1 VTLVVVVLYAG
12 AIIGYPYYQY
22 VMMKQAVEEAADAGM
37 ARVGTIRKASGGET
51 TASREVTGAVTGVM
65 QAQATRLGLDLPAR
79 AVQVLLEPGLFR
91 VLVNWKTEASLP
103 GYTQRFRFGV
113 EARRVLAQ

>member
-1 VTLVVVVLYAG
+1 VVAVLYAG
-12 AIIGYPYYQY
+12 AVIGYPYYQY
-22 VMMKQAVEEAADAGM
+22 VMMKQVVEEGADVGM
-37 ARVGTIRKASGGET
+37 TRVGTMRKASWGERM
-51 TASREVTGAVTGVM
+51 ASAEVTAAVSAVM
-65 QAQATRLGLDLPAR
+65 QAGATRLGLDLPAR

-91 VLVNWKTEASLP
+91 VLANWETEARLP